1 MKILV
6 TGACGQLGRE
16 IMRQSLNSEH
26 AYMFTDISGSKVDIY
41 GDVFEVRPLDIADPE
56 DVKQA
61 IPEDIDVIINCA
73 AYTDVNG
80 AETDHSKA
88 ERINVTGPA
97 VLAAAAAT
105 APGHPLLIHISTDY
119 IFDGKANTPY
129 TEEAS
134 PDPLNFYGRT
144 KMMGE
149 KAILDSGC
157 RYMIFR
163 SSWMY
168 SSFGKN
174 FFLTMD
180 SLTASRAEV
189 NVVFDQTGTP
199 TCAADLAYLIYYITE
214 EGMLDRTGIYNY
226 SNEGTCTWYDF
237 AKEIN
242 DLLGHTCR
250 IIPCRSSEYPSPAAR
265 PAYSVLDK
273 KKVRE
278 TFGIEIPHWKDS
290 LKLTVQ
296 EYYEN
301 K

>member
-26 AYMFTDISGSKVDIY
+26 SYVFTDVHDAQVDIY
-41 GDVFEVRPLDIADPE
+41 GDVFEVRYLDIADME
-56 DVKQA
+56 EVSKA
-61 IPEDIDVIINCA
+61 ISEDIDAVINCA
-73 AYTDVNG
+73 AYTDVTG
-80 AETDHSKA
+80 AETDRATA
-88 ERINVTGPA
+88 ERINVVGPA
-97 VLAAAAAT
+97 ALASAAASAERR
-105 APGHPLLIHISTDY
+105 PLLIHISTDY

-134 PDPLNFYGRT
+134 PAPLNFYGKT

-149 KAILDSGC
+149 EAIMDSGC

-168 SSFGKN
+168 SNFGKN

-180 SLTASRAEV
+180 DLTAFRPEV
-189 NVVFDQTGTP
+189 NVVIDQTGTP
-199 TCAADLAYLIYYITE
+199 TCAADLAHLIYYILE

-237 AKEIN
+237 AREIN

-250 IIPCRSSEYPSPAAR
+250 INPCRSFEYPSPAVR

-273 KKVRE
+273 KKVKE

>member
-16 IMRQSLNSEH
+16 IMRRSLNSEH
-26 AYMFTDISGSKVDIY
+26 SYVFTDVHETQVDIY
-41 GDVFEVRPLDIADPE
+41 GDIFEVRYLDIADME
-56 DVKQA
+56 EVSKA
-61 IPEDIDVIINCA
+61 ISEDIDAVINCA
-73 AYTDVNG
+73 AYTDVTG
-80 AETDHSKA
+80 AETDRATA
-88 ERINVTGPA
+88 ERINVAGPA
-97 VLAAAAAT
+97 ALASAAASAERR
-105 APGHPLLIHISTDY
+105 PLLIHISTDY

-134 PDPLNFYGRT
+134 PAPLNFYGKT

-149 KAILDSGC
+149 EAIMDSGC

-168 SSFGKN
+168 SNFGKN

-180 SLTASRAEV
+180 DLTASRPEV

-199 TCAADLAYLIYYITE
+199 TCAADLAYLIYYILE

-237 AKEIN
+237 AREIN

-250 IIPCRSSEYPSPAAR
+250 INPCRSFEYPSPAVR

-273 KKVRE
+273 KKVKE

>member
-61 IPEDIDVIINCA
+61 ISEDIDVIINCA

-134 PDPLNFYGRT
+134 PSPLNFYGRT

-180 SLTASRAEV
+180 NLTSSRAEV
-189 NVVFDQTGTP
+189 NVVFDQIGTP